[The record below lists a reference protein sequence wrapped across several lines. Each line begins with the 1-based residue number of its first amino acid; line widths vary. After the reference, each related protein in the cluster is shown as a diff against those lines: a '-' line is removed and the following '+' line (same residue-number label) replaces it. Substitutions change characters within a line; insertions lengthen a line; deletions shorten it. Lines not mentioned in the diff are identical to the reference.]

1 MGIGNLIAG
10 VVMLN
15 KEKKKKK
22 KKKKTQKENQCGQ
35 HGKMLMALMCLYSPI
50 FNNRELFLLH

>member
-15 KEKKKKK
+15 KEKKRKKK
-22 KKKKTQKENQCGQ
+22 KKKKLKRKINVASMERC
-35 HGKMLMALMCLYSPI
+35 
-50 FNNRELFLLH
+50 

>member
-15 KEKKKKK
+15 KEKKRKRKKK
-22 KKKKTQKENQCGQ
+22 LKRKINVASMERC
-35 HGKMLMALMCLYSPI
+35 
-50 FNNRELFLLH
+50 

>member
-15 KEKKKKK
+15 KEKKRKRKRKKK
-22 KKKKTQKENQCGQ
+22 LKRKINVAGMERC
-35 HGKMLMALMCLYSPI
+35 
-50 FNNRELFLLH
+50 

>member
-15 KEKKKKK
+15 KEKKRKRKKK
-22 KKKKTQKENQCGQ
+22 LKRKINVAGMERC
-35 HGKMLMALMCLYSPI
+35 
-50 FNNRELFLLH
+50 

>member
-22 KKKKTQKENQCGQ
+22 KKKLKRKINVASMERC
-35 HGKMLMALMCLYSPI
+35 
-50 FNNRELFLLH
+50 

>member
-22 KKKKTQKENQCGQ
+22 KKKNSK
-35 HGKMLMALMCLYSPI
+35 GKSMWLAWKDVNG
-50 FNNRELFLLH
+50 FNVPL

>member
-15 KEKKKKK
+15 KEKKNSK
-22 KKKKTQKENQCGQ
+22 
-35 HGKMLMALMCLYSPI
+35 GKSMWLAWKDVNG
-50 FNNRELFLLH
+50 FNVPL